1 MSTHKPPGL
10 TYIPSFILPDTAKC
24 IVSTVDSLDW
34 QTSLRRRVQHYGWR
48 YDYKSRRIDQGDW
61 LGPLPDF
68 ALPILERLTQ
78 ARIFASPPDQLIVNE
93 YMAGQGIAAHIDCE
107 PCFGGTVASLSLN
120 SPSTMRLRNRKSGLL
135 YDIDLAPQSLLVLNG
150 EARYEWT
157 HEIAARKNDL
167 IDGQRRPRGRRIS
180 LTFRNV
186 IVQRTKPLSSI
197 EDRKITEP
205 DYMAD
210 EKVQ

>member
-10 TYIPSFILPDTAKC
+10 TYIPSFIPPDAAKC
-24 IVSTVDSLDW
+24 IINTVDSLDW

-61 LGPLPDF
+61 LGPLPGF
-68 ALPILERLTQ
+68 TLPILERLIQ
-78 ARIFASPPDQLIVNE
+78 AGIFASPPDQLIVNE
-93 YMAGQGIAAHIDCE
+93 YTAGQGIAAHVDCE
-107 PCFGGTVASLSLN
+107 PCFGETVASLSLN
-120 SPSTMRLRNRKSGLL
+120 SPSTMRLKNRKSGLL

-167 IDGQRRPRGRRIS
+167 IDGQRRPWGRRIS
-180 LTFRNV
+180 LTFRSV
-186 IVQRTKPLSSI
+186 IYQKTKTYL
-197 EDRKITEP
+197 
-205 DYMAD
+205 
-210 EKVQ
+210 V